1 MKKLLF
7 SVLLTVIS
15 GVAAAQPWTLQQC
28 IDYALEHNINVQQK
42 ALVQESEGYNL
53 RIAKYSMLPNLNANV
68 GQSFD
73 FGRSTN
79 RTGVMMDQ
87 NSVSTNFSISTNVPL
102 FSGMRIYHQIQS
114 GKSNLRAAMEDLSK
128 AKDDLELTIT
138 SAFLSILFNKELLHI
153 AHTQAELTGE
163 QVLRAEKMVEA
174 GRSPQSELYE
184 VRALMAQDEL
194 SIVQC
199 ENTLRLSLL
208 DLAQLMELPNVADF
222 DIVDPH
228 VDDATLQ
235 HFTTLLNADTT
246 FYRAVQFRPEIKSAQ
261 YRLESSKH
269 DLRTMQSYFYP
280 SLSLQAG
287 YGNGYYHTSGSVLPI
302 EQLPFW
308 DQLDLNHREYIG
320 LNLSIPI
327 FNRFETSSRVKMA
340 RLNIDQ
346 QALQLENSKKMLQKE
361 IQQAFY
367 NAVAAQQKY
376 EASKKSI
383 AASEE
388 AFRYAEERYAAGRGT
403 TLEFNDA
410 KTRLIR
416 AQSDLLQAKYD
427 YAFRCRILDFYNGSA
442 LERR

>member
-7 SVLLTVIS
+7 FVMLTIVS
-15 GVAAAQPWTLQQC
+15 GVAAAQTWTLQQC

-42 ALVQESEGYNL
+42 TLSQESEAYNL

-73 FGRSTN
+73 FGRSTG
-79 RTGVMMDQ
+79 RDGTMIDQ
-87 NSVSTNFSISTNVPL
+87 NSASTAFNVSSNMPL
-102 FSGMRIYHQIQS
+102 FSGMRIYHQIKS
-114 GKSNLRAAMEDLSK
+114 GRLNLRAAMEDLSK
-128 AKDDLELTIT
+128 VKDDLELNIT
-138 SAFLSILFNKELLHI
+138 SAFLSILFNKELLNV
-153 AHTQAELTGE
+153 ARTQAALTNE
-163 QVLRAEKMVEA
+163 QVSRAEKMVEA
-174 GRSPQSELYE
+174 GRSPQSDLYE
-184 VRALMAQDEL
+184 AKAALAQDEL
-194 SIVQC
+194 SVVQC

-208 DLAQLMELPNVADF
+208 DLAQLLELPNVSGF
-222 DIVDPH
+222 DIADPQI
-228 VDDATLQ
+228 DDATLLS
-235 HFTTLLNADTT
+235 FTTLLNADTT
-246 FYRAVQFRPEIKSAQ
+246 FYRAVLFRPEVRAAQ

-287 YGNGYYHTSGSVLPI
+287 YSNNYYHLNENTMPI
-302 EQLPFW
+302 EQPLFW
-308 DQLDLNHREYIG
+308 DQLDLNHREYVGI
-320 LNLSIPI
+320 NLSIPI

-340 RLNIDQ
+340 RLNIDNQ
-346 QALQLENSKKMLQKE
+346 MLQLESAKKILQKE

-367 NAVAAQQKY
+367 NAVAAQKKF

-403 TLEFNDA
+403 NFEFNDA
-410 KTRLIR
+410 KTRLIK

-427 YAFRCRILDFYNGSA
+427 YIFRHKILDFYNGVK
-442 LERR
+442 